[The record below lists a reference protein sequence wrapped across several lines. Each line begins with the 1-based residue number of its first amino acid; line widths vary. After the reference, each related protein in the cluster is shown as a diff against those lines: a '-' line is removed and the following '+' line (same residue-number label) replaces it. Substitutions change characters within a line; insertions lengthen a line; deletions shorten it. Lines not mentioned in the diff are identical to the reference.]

1 MKILNQTIEK
11 CDTILSREFTLTGQ
25 KICPCSERGEKRGI
39 SYGKCIC
46 IYSGRF

>member
-25 KICPCSERGEKRGI
+25 KYVFVRREEKREE
-39 SYGKCIC
+39 
-46 IYSGRF
+46 